1 MLVVM
6 TTIIIN
12 RETLGHGSDELGQIL
27 MGSFLRKLWASAD
40 KPQTIAFY
48 NSGVKLLVAGSPV
61 ADALDGLAHTGVE
74 LIACGTC
81 VKYYGLEERLGA
93 GRISDM
99 QEIVRKLMASEK
111 VITV

>member
-1 MLVVM
+1 MT

-12 RETLGHGSDELGQIL
+12 HETLGHGSDDLGQLL
-27 MGSFLRKLWASAD
+27 MGNFLRKLWASPD

-48 NSGVKLLVAGSPV
+48 NTGVKLLVAGSAV
-61 ADALDGLAHTGVE
+61 ADALDGLAQAGVE

-81 VKYYGLEERLGA
+81 VRHFGLEDRLA
-93 GRISDM
+93 TGRISDM
-99 QEIVRKLMASEK
+99 QEIVGKLIASEK